1 MVQHITPY
9 IPKMSVKGLI
19 RLIENENLSIK
30 VVKQRITK
38 HGDFRKSNNQK
49 CIITVNKY
57 KNKYRF
63 LMTLIHEIAHHY
75 TYKENKY
82 AKPHG
87 IKWKKMFQ
95 NISEP
100 FLNNNVFPE
109 NLLHTLKEHMK
120 NPKSSFSYDS
130 KLSKE
135 LDKYDDEND
144 DMVYLDELPSN
155 SVFIYRGKRF
165 IKIEKKRKRYL
176 CKCVTDKRNYL
187 FVSHSRVLKK

>member
-1 MVQHITPY
+1 
-9 IPKMSVKGLI
+9 MSVEGLH
-19 RLIENENLSIK
+19 RLIDDENLSIK

-49 CIITVNKY
+49 CIITINKCN
-57 KNKYRF
+57 NKYRF
-63 LMTLIHEIAHHY
+63 LMTLIHEIAHYY
-75 TYKENKY
+75 TYKENKF

-95 NISEP
+95 HISEP
-100 FLNNNVFPE
+100 FLNQSIFPE
-109 NLLHTLKEHMK
+109 DLLNSLKKHMK

-130 KLSKE
+130 NLSKE
-135 LDKYDDEND
+135 LDKFDDEND
-144 DMVYLDELPSN
+144 GLVYLDELPSN

-176 CKCVTDKRNYL
+176 CECVTDKRNYL
-187 FVSHSRVLKK
+187 FVSHARVLKK